1 MKTNQF
7 FTSNFQI
14 ICSPL
19 SIAKIFQ
26 HFDLETPS
34 NRRPEQCGCVH
45 LEKTHGIKTVNEGL
59 VRPGQLFSKKRGT
72 SPNDALYSAKSMQ
85 SLVTSCQLW
94 HMHPKQGTPNTGHLK
109 EIEQIQR
116 TATK

>member
-7 FTSNFQI
+7 FTLNFQI
-14 ICSPL
+14 NCSPL

-34 NRRPEQCGCVH
+34 NRRPEHCGCVSH
-45 LEKTHGIKTVNEGL
+45 EKTHGIKTVNEGL
-59 VRPGQLFSKKRGT
+59 VTSRQPFSKKRST

-85 SLVTSCQLW
+85 SLVTSCHLW
-94 HMHPKQGTPNTGHLK
+94 YMHHKQGTPNKGLVK
-109 EIEQIQR
+109 EGEQFQR